1 MPVKKGKGNTKV
13 SCIRIQESTY
23 ILTVE
28 KQIGILY
35 NCVILSILGTV
46 IQEEMTADR
55 KLIST

>member
-1 MPVKKGKGNTKV
+1 MPVKREGNTKV
-13 SCIRIQESTY
+13 SWISIQESTY

>member
-1 MPVKKGKGNTKV
+1 MPVKREGNTKV
-13 SCIRIQESTY
+13 SWISIQESTY

-35 NCVILSILGTV
+35 NCVILSILETV
-46 IQEEMTADR
+46 IQEETTADH